1 MGLKHWG
8 LIPIVLSLLSVF
20 KPPASPTVPVTF
32 FCPKLSFQSML
43 CLQLLCCKRR
53 PWSPSHKHSA
63 SSLPSSGEGL
73 YSLKAGATT

>member
-1 MGLKHWG
+1 MGLKHWD

-43 CLQLLCCKRR
+43 CLQLLCCK
-53 PWSPSHKHSA
+53 
-63 SSLPSSGEGL
+63 
-73 YSLKAGATT
+73 

>member
-32 FCPKLSFQSML
+32 LCSKLSFQSML
-43 CLQLLCCKRR
+43 CLQLLCCK
-53 PWSPSHKHSA
+53 
-63 SSLPSSGEGL
+63 
-73 YSLKAGATT
+73 